1 MSNFKSGTTYMT
13 VKFIFAGGLR
23 HGISTELKLYEFA
36 IKADGVALMPTNYDY
51 EDDEWV
57 DRSAIS
63 PATVC
68 VHALGLQFK

>member
-1 MSNFKSGTTYMT
+1 MGS
-13 VKFIFAGGLR
+13 AL
-23 HGISTELKLYEFA
+23 HELKLHEFA
-36 IKADGVALMPTNYDY
+36 IKANGVALMPTSYDC

-63 PATVC
+63 PATLC